1 MERNK
6 LDNATSGVVVPKND
20 PGLSKPSCPP
30 GGSLKKSSTAT
41 LKFEEEAEAAQH
53 LLYRNLG
60 DRSDLLLERE
70 SEKTFLQR

>member
-6 LDNATSGVVVPKND
+6 HHNATSGIVVLKND

-30 GGSLKKSSTAT
+30 GRSLKKSSTAI
-41 LKFEEEAEAAQH
+41 LKLEEEAEAAQH
-53 LLYRNLG
+53 LLYRNPG
-60 DRSDLLLERE
+60 DRSDLLLERK